1 MRFFST
7 TEKVELPGMALVTLS
22 DKPSREEY
30 LTYLRRYVRER
41 VADFRPFHEV
51 TAIESSSIRQQSGFA
66 IRGMDRWHR
75 PFDIISRAVVLATG
89 AFDEP
94 NLLGVPG
101 EDLPHVS
108 HYFSEVHPYALHRVV
123 VVGGSSSAVETALL
137 LWRAGARVTIVHRG
151 AEFRT
156 LKFWLAPDI
165 QNRITAGEIAV
176 HYSSRVTEITKDAV
190 ILTTPRGPVTLPT
203 DYVLALTG
211 YRPSTRLL
219 EVAGAQFDPQSRRP
233 VVNPQ
238 TLEST
243 VPGLFLAGV
252 LLAGDMSGE
261 IFIEN
266 SRDHGQRILP
276 GLLAHLGR

>member
-7 TEKVELPGMALVTLS
+7 TDKVELPGMFLVTLS

-30 LTYLRRYVRER
+30 LAYLRRYVRER
-41 VADFRPFHEV
+41 VSDFRPFHEV
-51 TAIESSSIRQQSGFA
+51 TSIEPFEIQQRREFSIRGV
-66 IRGMDRWHR
+66 DRWHR
-75 PFDIISRAVVLATG
+75 PFEIISKAVVLATG

-94 NLLGVPG
+94 NVLGVPG

-151 AEFRT
+151 AEFRP

-176 HYSSRVTEITKDAV
+176 HFSSRVTEITKDAV
-190 ILTTPRGPVTLPT
+190 ILTTPDGPVTLPA

-219 EVAGAQFDPQSRRP
+219 EVAGAQFDPQTRRP

-243 VPGLFLAGV
+243 VQGLFLAGV
-252 LLAGDMSGE
+252 LLAGDISGE

-276 GLLAHLGR
+276 GLRAHLGR